1 MLLVAWTSKV
11 YLDAAMTTFADSYD
25 LVQSASV
32 AESGYDDD
40 LLLANW
46 NPALQVLATFRG
58 AGQGD
63 SGSNAARDAIE
74 GDIDGFLDRVYAL
87 ATHI

>member
-1 MLLVAWTSKV
+1 
-11 YLDAAMTTFADSYD
+11 MTTFADSYD

-46 NPALQVLATFRG
+46 NRTEVLARCVARGGNPEASG
-58 AGQGD
+58 AGC
-63 SGSNAARDAIE
+63 IE
-74 GDIDGFLDRVYAL
+74 G
-87 ATHI
+87 T